1 MTIEKK
7 RNTLDM
13 NRLGMLV
20 CAAVMGVMGCMAQM
34 VTYNHDAAKM
44 NQILVMETGGGCLTP
59 EFYYW
64 LLHNNYK
71 KTAAEKN
78 KLGFRTLAGINLY
91 NQVDDA
97 EKIDSALT
105 KRAEV
110 EALNVAD
117 RQIDLA
123 WLAESSKINGQLDK
137 MKANIDHI
145 IPTGGTVNDK
155 RRWEELYNMY
165 QCAVKATK
173 DAYMPNAQRKRQY
186 LSIYADLTAQNE
198 TLLKYLVQLNTQSQ
212 TTALLAATNDRVV
225 QKGSIISEA
234 KSRWQENM
242 KGVRS
247 STGTDGDD
255 TSGGDGEESVDR

>member
-1 MTIEKK
+1 MKK
-7 RNTLDM
+7 TMILIM
-13 NRLGMLV
+13 V
-20 CAAVMGVMGCMAQM
+20 AVATTSATAQS
-34 VTYNHDAAKM
+34 VTYNHDSSKQ
-44 NQILVMETGGGCLTP
+44 NQITVMETGGGSLTP

-64 LLHNNYK
+64 LLHNSYK

-117 RQIDLA
+117 RQTDLA
-123 WLAESSKINGQLDK
+123 WLAESSKIDGQLDK
-137 MKANIDHI
+137 MKANIDQI
-145 IPTGGTVNDK
+145 VPTGGNVNDK

-186 LSIYADLTAQNE
+186 LSNLCRPDGTERDTAQI
-198 TLLKYLVQLNTQSQ
+198 SR
-212 TTALLAATNDRVV
+212 AAQHPKPDHRPL
-225 QKGSIISEA
+225 GSHQRPCSAE
-234 KSRWQENM
+234 RQHHQRCQEPLE
-242 KGVRS
+242 R
-247 STGTDGDD
+247 
-255 TSGGDGEESVDR
+255 

>member
-1 MTIEKK
+1 MVVMTA
-7 RNTLDM
+7 TT
-13 NRLGMLV
+13 
-20 CAAVMGVMGCMAQM
+20 AFAQS
-34 VTYNHDAAKM
+34 VTYNHDSSKQ
-44 NQILVMETGGGCLTP
+44 NQITVMETGGGSLTP

-64 LLHNNYK
+64 MLHNSYRK
-71 KTAAEKN
+71 SAAEKN
-78 KLGFRTLAGINLY
+78 KLGFRTLAGISLY

-105 KRAEV
+105 KRAEI

-165 QCAVKATK
+165 RCAVKATK
-173 DAYMPNAQRKRQY
+173 DANMPNAQRKKEY
-186 LSIYADLTAQNE
+186 LRIYADLSAQNE
-198 TLLKYLVQLNTQSQ
+198 TLLKYLVQLNTQSR
-212 TTALLAATNDRVV
+212 TASLLAATNDCVV
-225 QKGSIISEA
+225 HKGNVISDA

-242 KGVRS
+242 RGVRGKTS
-247 STGTDGDD
+247 TDGGDE
-255 TSGGDGEESVDR
+255 SGSDGEESVDR

>member
-1 MTIEKK
+1 MAAMTA
-7 RNTLDM
+7 T
-13 NRLGMLV
+13 
-20 CAAVMGVMGCMAQM
+20 AAFTQS
-34 VTYNHDAAKM
+34 VTYNHDSSKQ
-44 NQILVMETGGGCLTP
+44 NQITVMETGGGSLTP

-64 LLHNNYK
+64 MLHNSYRK
-71 KTAAEKN
+71 SAAEKN

-105 KRAEV
+105 KRAEI

-123 WLAESSKINGQLDK
+123 WLAENSKINGQLDK
-137 MKANIDHI
+137 MKANIGHI

-165 QCAVKATK
+165 RCAVKATK
-173 DAYMPNAQRKRQY
+173 DAYMPNAQRKKEY
-186 LSIYADLTAQNE
+186 LRIYSDLTMQNE
-198 TLLKYLVQLNTQSQ
+198 TLLKYLVQFNTQSR
-212 TTALLAATNDRVV
+212 TASLLTATNDRVV
-225 QKGSIISEA
+225 HKGNVISDA

-242 KGVRS
+242 RCVR
-247 STGTDGDD
+247 GTAGNSNGEDN
-255 TSGGDGEESVDR
+255 GDGEESVNR

>member
-1 MTIEKK
+1 MAAMTA
-7 RNTLDM
+7 TT
-13 NRLGMLV
+13 
-20 CAAVMGVMGCMAQM
+20 AFAQS
-34 VTYNHDAAKM
+34 VTYNHDSSKQ
-44 NQILVMETGGGCLTP
+44 NQITVMETGGGSLTP

-64 LLHNNYK
+64 MLHNSYRK
-71 KTAAEKN
+71 SAAEKN

-105 KRAEV
+105 KRAEI

-137 MKANIDHI
+137 MKANIGHI

-165 QCAVKATK
+165 RCAVKATK
-173 DAYMPNAQRKRQY
+173 DAYMPNAQRKKEY
-186 LSIYADLTAQNE
+186 LRIYSDLTMQNE
-198 TLLKYLVQLNTQSQ
+198 TLLKYFVQLNTQSR
-212 TTALLAATNDRVV
+212 TASLLAATNDRVV
-225 QKGSIISEA
+225 HKGNVISDA

-242 KGVRS
+242 MCVRGKTSADGGDES
-247 STGTDGDD
+247 S
-255 TSGGDGEESVDR
+255 SDGEESVDR

>member
-1 MTIEKK
+1 MKKTMILIMAVATTIKA
-7 RNTLDM
+7 T
-13 NRLGMLV
+13 
-20 CAAVMGVMGCMAQM
+20 AQS
-34 VTYNHDAAKM
+34 VTYNHDSSKQ
-44 NQILVMETGGGCLTP
+44 NQITVMETGGGSLTP

-145 IPTGGTVNDK
+145 IPTGGTINDK

-173 DAYMPNAQRKRQY
+173 DAYMPNAERKRQY
-186 LSIYADLTAQNE
+186 LQIYADVSKQNDVLV
-198 TLLKYLVQLNTQSQ
+198 TYLVQLSNRNATRNLLSVSENQSIDKRSIVNN
-212 TTALLAATNDRVV
+212 ALNRWNESRSAVR
-225 QKGSIISEA
+225 GSQDDSE
-234 KSRWQENM
+234 SDN
-242 KGVRS
+242 
-247 STGTDGDD
+247 
-255 TSGGDGEESVDR
+255 GDGNESVNR

>member
-1 MTIEKK
+1 MK
-7 RNTLDM
+7 
-13 NRLGMLV
+13 RLGIIV
-20 CAAVMGVMGCMAQM
+20 AAVVAGVMGVKAQM

-44 NQILVMETGGGCLTP
+44 NQILVMETGGGSLSP

>member
-1 MTIEKK
+1 M
-7 RNTLDM
+7 
-13 NRLGMLV
+13 
-20 CAAVMGVMGCMAQM
+20 AATTVFSQS
-34 VTYNHDAAKM
+34 VTYNHDSSKQ
-44 NQILVMETGGGCLTP
+44 NQITVMETRGGSLTL

-64 LLHNNYK
+64 MLHNSYK
-71 KTAAEKN
+71 KSAAEKN

-105 KRAEV
+105 KRAEI

-123 WLAESSKINGQLDK
+123 WLAESSKINGRLDK
-137 MKANIDHI
+137 MKANIGHI

-165 QCAVKATK
+165 RCAVKATK
-173 DAYMPNAQRKRQY
+173 GAYMPNAQRKKEY
-186 LSIYADLTAQNE
+186 LRIYSDLTMQNE
-198 TLLKYLVQLNTQSQ
+198 TLLKYLVQLNTQSR
-212 TTALLAATNDRVV
+212 TASLLAASNDRVV
-225 QKGSIISEA
+225 HKGNVISDA

-242 KGVRS
+242 RDVR
-247 STGTDGDD
+247 GTAGNSNGEDN
-255 TSGGDGEESVDR
+255 GDGEESVNR

>member
-1 MTIEKK
+1 MKKTMILIMAVATTIKA
-7 RNTLDM
+7 T
-13 NRLGMLV
+13 
-20 CAAVMGVMGCMAQM
+20 AQS
-34 VTYNHDAAKM
+34 VTYNHDSSKQ
-44 NQILVMETGGGCLTP
+44 NQITVMETGGGSLTP

-145 IPTGGTVNDK
+145 IPTGGTINDK

-173 DAYMPNAQRKRQY
+173 DAYMPNAKRKKMY
-186 LSIYADLTAQNE
+186 LQIYADVAKQNE
-198 TLLKYLVQLNTQSQ
+198 TLVKQLVQMSNANKTKELLTANGNYQ
-212 TTALLAATNDRVV
+212 TANKR
-225 QKGSIISEA
+225 SIISSASSKWREA
-234 KSRWQENM
+234 GM
-242 KGVRS
+242 TVRNDTS
-247 STGTDGDD
+247 SGDD
-255 TSGGDGEESVDR
+255 NNGPDDDDN

>member
-1 MTIEKK
+1 MILSMAAMTA
-7 RNTLDM
+7 TT
-13 NRLGMLV
+13 
-20 CAAVMGVMGCMAQM
+20 AFAQS
-34 VTYNHDAAKM
+34 VTYNHDSSKQ
-44 NQILVMETGGGCLTP
+44 NQITVMETGGGSLTP

-64 LLHNNYK
+64 MLHNSYRK
-71 KTAAEKN
+71 SAAEKN
-78 KLGFRTLAGINLY
+78 KLGFRTLAGISLY

-105 KRAEV
+105 KRAEI

-165 QCAVKATK
+165 RCAVKATK
-173 DAYMPNAQRKRQY
+173 DAYMPNAQRKKEY
-186 LSIYADLTAQNE
+186 LRIYADLSAQNE
-198 TLLKYLVQLNTQSQ
+198 TLLKYLVQLNTQSR
-212 TTALLAATNDRVV
+212 TASLLAATNDCVV
-225 QKGSIISEA
+225 HKGNVISDA

-242 KGVRS
+242 RGVRGKTS
-247 STGTDGDD
+247 TDGGDE
-255 TSGGDGEESVDR
+255 SSSDGEESVDR

>member
-1 MTIEKK
+1 MKK
-7 RNTLDM
+7 M
-13 NRLGMLV
+13 MILGM
-20 CAAVMGVMGCMAQM
+20 AAMTATTVFAQN
-34 VTYNHDAAKM
+34 VTYNHDSSKQ
-44 NQILVMETGGGCLTP
+44 NQITVMETGGGSLPP

-64 LLHNNYK
+64 MLHNSYRK
-71 KTAAEKN
+71 SAAEKN

-105 KRAEV
+105 KRAEI

-145 IPTGGTVNDK
+145 IPTGGTINDK

-165 QCAVKATK
+165 QCAIKATK
-173 DAYMPNAQRKRQY
+173 DAYMPNAQRKKEY
-186 LSIYADLTAQNE
+186 LRIYADLKAQNE
-198 TLLKYLVQLNTQSQ
+198 ILLKKLVQLNIQSQ
-212 TTALLAATNDRVV
+212 TVSLLAATNDRVV
-225 QKGSIISEA
+225 HKGNIISDA
-234 KSRWQENM
+234 KSRWQENL
-242 KGVRS
+242 KGVRGT
-247 STGTDGDD
+247 TGTASDD
-255 TSGGDGEESVDR
+255 SSGGDGEESVNR

>member
-1 MTIEKK
+1 MKKTMILIMAVATTIKA
-7 RNTLDM
+7 T
-13 NRLGMLV
+13 
-20 CAAVMGVMGCMAQM
+20 AQS
-34 VTYNHDAAKM
+34 VTYNHDSSKQ
-44 NQILVMETGGGCLTP
+44 NQITVMETGGGSLTP

-145 IPTGGTVNDK
+145 IPTGGTINDK

-186 LSIYADLTAQNE
+186 LSIYADLTTQNE

-212 TTALLAATNDRVV
+212 TTALLAATHDRVV
-225 QKGSIISEA
+225 HTGSIISDA

-255 TSGGDGEESVDR
+255 ANSGEGEESVNR

>member
-1 MTIEKK
+1 MTAM
-7 RNTLDM
+7 T
-13 NRLGMLV
+13 
-20 CAAVMGVMGCMAQM
+20 ATTAFAQS
-34 VTYNHDAAKM
+34 VTYNHDSSKQ
-44 NQILVMETGGGCLTP
+44 NQITVMETGGGSLTP

-64 LLHNNYK
+64 MLHNSYRK
-71 KTAAEKN
+71 SAAEKN
-78 KLGFRTLAGINLY
+78 KLGFRTLAGISLY

-105 KRAEV
+105 KRAEI

-137 MKANIDHI
+137 MKANIGHI

-165 QCAVKATK
+165 RCAVKATK
-173 DAYMPNAQRKRQY
+173 DAYMPNAQRKKEY
-186 LSIYADLTAQNE
+186 LRIYSDLTMQNE
-198 TLLKYLVQLNTQSQ
+198 TLLKYLVQLNTQSR
-212 TTALLAATNDRVV
+212 TASLLAASNDRVV
-225 QKGSIISEA
+225 HKGSVISDA

-242 KGVRS
+242 RGVR
-247 STGTDGDD
+247 GTVGNG
-255 TSGGDGEESVDR
+255 SGEDNENGEESVNR

>member
-1 MTIEKK
+1 MKKTMILIMAVATTIKA
-7 RNTLDM
+7 T
-13 NRLGMLV
+13 
-20 CAAVMGVMGCMAQM
+20 AQS
-34 VTYNHDAAKM
+34 VTYNHDSSKQ
-44 NQILVMETGGGCLTP
+44 NQITVMETGGGSLTP

-123 WLAESSKINGQLDK
+123 WLAESSKING
-137 MKANIDHI
+137 
-145 IPTGGTVNDK
+145 
-155 RRWEELYNMY
+155 
-165 QCAVKATK
+165 
-173 DAYMPNAQRKRQY
+173 
-186 LSIYADLTAQNE
+186 
-198 TLLKYLVQLNTQSQ
+198 
-212 TTALLAATNDRVV
+212 
-225 QKGSIISEA
+225 
-234 KSRWQENM
+234 
-242 KGVRS
+242 
-247 STGTDGDD
+247 
-255 TSGGDGEESVDR
+255 